1 MVINTLP
8 FISDVLLFVHKQK
21 YFQIW
26 YPYDN
31 AIILRKN
38 VCLHVMCMLLSY
50 FYPGR
55 IATMVVLTNN
65 LIQLEMHAIITN
77 SRMRNIEYFFEN
89 LCILAGLFDLN
100 VFSFYILYKCARCII
115 VIPRTSYLWNYL
127 ANCFLA
133 VRLASSLFAS
143 IHGSEIAIQ
152 RVLHSIVYGSTM
164 LWMVSLSM
172 LDNCN
177 KKEQKQ
183 CMSKG

>member
-1 MVINTLP
+1 
-8 FISDVLLFVHKQK
+8 
-21 YFQIW
+21 
-26 YPYDN
+26 
-31 AIILRKN
+31 
-38 VCLHVMCMLLSY
+38 MLLSY